1 MKLLKKAMNAV
12 IFAAIISSTFQCT
25 STKLAVAPKEISEL
39 KLEEPIF
46 FQEWYA
52 GIKVG
57 GTGVNL
63 FIPKFKTKPNIQ
75 ADSVFFRNM
84 KGKLVDRDA
93 MYSVVLKND
102 SKNYVPNQSNKET
115 NPFNLKGDECIVR
128 YTENGQTKYLKI
140 ASAVEKAGTYYENGP
155 PSIYQNI
162 PSNII
167 ATVDEED

>member
-12 IFAAIISSTFQCT
+12 FLAVIISSTFQCT
-25 STKLAVAPKEISEL
+25 SSKVAVAPKEISEL
-39 KLEEPIF
+39 KLQDPIV

-57 GTGVNL
+57 GTGVNM

-102 SKNYVPNQSNKET
+102 SKEYVSNPSNADT
-115 NPFNLKGDECIVR
+115 NPFNLKGDECMIR
-128 YTENGQTKYLKI
+128 YTENGETKYLKI
-140 ASAVEKAGTYYENGP
+140 ASVVEKAGTYYENGP
-155 PSIYQNI
+155 PSIYQTI
-162 PSNII
+162 PSSVI
-167 ATVDEED
+167 ATLDED